1 MSKNQIE
8 SFIPKRKIEEGRTKA
23 MQKRPYTLLVFLM
36 ICFSFSAFS
45 QEDEISKAA
54 KKEEMRDLGKNYT
67 INLTIDPSE
76 DAAGMTVM
84 TADKHFM
91 VNVNKETAE
100 GRMSLAFE
108 GEILPKGDD
117 LVFVRYTLHADSQ
130 ARTKESSAQQISLK
144 GSILVKM
151 ENKIII
157 AKSKDK
163 AFKLLVGLAH

>member
-1 MSKNQIE
+1 
-8 SFIPKRKIEEGRTKA
+8 
-23 MQKRPYTLLVFLM
+23 MQKQSFAILGFLVLY
-36 ICFSFSAFS
+36 FSLSAFS
-45 QEDEISKAA
+45 QEDEISKAS

-91 VNVNKETAE
+91 VTVNKETSD
-100 GRMSLAFE
+100 GRMSLSFD

-117 LVFVRYTLHADSQ
+117 VVFVRYTLHADSQ
-130 ARTKESSAQQISLK
+130 TRTKESSSQQISLK

-151 ENKIII
+151 DNKIII

-163 AFKLLVGLAH
+163 AFKLLVALAH

>member
-1 MSKNQIE
+1 
-8 SFIPKRKIEEGRTKA
+8 
-23 MQKRPYTLLVFLM
+23 MQKRPFALLVFL
-36 ICFSFSAFS
+36 ILCFSLSAFS

-54 KKEEMRDLGKNYT
+54 KKEEMRDLGKNFA
-67 INLTIDPSE
+67 INLTIEPSE

-91 VNVNKETAE
+91 VTVGKETSD
-100 GRMSLAFE
+100 GRMSLSFE

-130 ARTKESSAQQISLK
+130 IRTKESSAQQISLK

-151 ENKIII
+151 DNKIII

-163 AFKLLVGLAH
+163 TFKLLVALAH